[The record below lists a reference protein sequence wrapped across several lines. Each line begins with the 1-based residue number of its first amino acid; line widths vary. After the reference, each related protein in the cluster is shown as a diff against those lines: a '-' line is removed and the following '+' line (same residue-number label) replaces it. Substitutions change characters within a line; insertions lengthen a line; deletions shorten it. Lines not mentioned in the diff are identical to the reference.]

1 MNEARK
7 ERLLSE
13 AQGPTGGSVE
23 SIESTIAAVAI
34 VVFALLMS
42 AAVVAPPRD
51 AREVVARNFIEA
63 RAAAS
68 ANPVASAAPAANATE
83 GNVEDLTY

>member
-23 SIESTIAAVAI
+23 STERTIAAVAFI
-34 VVFALLMS
+34 LFTLLLA
-42 AAVVAPPRD
+42 AAVVAPSGD

-68 ANPVASAAPAANATE
+68 ADPVVSAAPAANATE